1 MKLLESPR
9 ALVTNIL
16 SSWRQLQTN
25 WLINIVGKIVVIL
38 GLVSLIL
45 LVWSWRGLPPTV
57 PLWYSRPWGDE
68 RLASPWWLLLLP
80 LGSFLWLGVN
90 IIIATFIARDY
101 PVFTRV
107 LFLSS
112 MLVSFMA
119 FVTLAKIIFL
129 VT

>member
-1 MKLLESPR
+1 MKLLQSPR

-16 SSWRQLQTN
+16 SSWRELQTN
-25 WLINIVGKIVVIL
+25 WLTNIVGKTVIIL
-38 GLVSLIL
+38 GLVSLVL

-80 LGSFLWLGVN
+80 LGSFMWLVVN
-90 IIIATFIARDY
+90 IIVATFIARDY